1 MQRFVP
7 PSLAFVAAHVL
18 LVGAVVAL
26 ASILR

>member
-18 LVGAVVAL
+18 LVGAVIAVAAVL
-26 ASILR
+26 Y